1 MRKIISLL
9 LALCLVVGMVPV
21 AASAT
26 ETSLPEPDNGVI
38 TLNSDVNLTQ
48 SYNVE
53 KGKTVVLDLHG
64 YDMVVNVES
73 YTYLDDARIF
83 QFTSSRHRPDKFRF
97 KDFARRMKTV

>member
-1 MRKIISLL
+1 MWQRIAYANK
-9 LALCLVVGMVPV
+9 
-21 AASAT
+21 
-26 ETSLPEPDNGVI
+26 EI
-38 TLNSDVNLTQ
+38 TCQ
-48 SYNVE
+48 NVTGLDE
-53 KGKTVVLDLHG
+53 QVLDLHG